1 MNFENIP
8 DELRQL
14 NQWGLYK
21 LKWIEERKKN
31 TKIPYDAH
39 NGEKSK
45 SNDPTTWCSFEEAYE
60 ALQLNA
66 DDFQGLAFFFANG
79 YAGID
84 IDHVEDDLE
93 RYRSGD
99 YEDNIVSEFMN
110 ATHSYTELSQSKTG
124 IHIIFKGE
132 IPGSRRRKNNI
143 EMYSEGRF
151 FALTGNV
158 ISSTNTI
165 NQADISVLYEKYL
178 GQSKVV
184 PINDSEPIDNNL
196 SEFDI
201 IQRAI
206 ESKSGAQFKSL
217 MYGGWEKFYTSQ
229 SEADL
234 AFANYLAFWTG
245 RDFHKMDAI
254 FRQSSLYRAKWDERH
269 GKTTYGVAT
278 LNKAINDTNNVFTNP
293 EHRTIRHYNFG
304 FAKNER
310 KKEFPPRSWDD
321 TGATDRFMDLFG
333 TLVKYSYINK
343 NWYVYNGSYWE
354 VDQSGQIHKFMDAM
368 VETIGKET
376 IRIPE
381 DTSEDDKKALEKNF
395 KKFVKS
401 SRSNR
406 SKKSVI
412 DELKHR
418 VPVAPNEF
426 DKDKTLLNVSNG
438 YIDLS
443 SGELHDHDISK
454 VFSKEANV
462 EYSDTMPAPEWEKF
476 LNQTFGGDQELIDY
490 VQTAVGYSMTGS
502 VKEQLM
508 FILYGNGRNGKSVF
522 LETISN
528 LLGSYAKTIQ
538 ASSIMVKQNSS
549 GPNSDIARL
558 AGARLVTSSE
568 PNEGLRMDEGL
579 VKQLTGGD
587 KVVARQL
594 YGQEFEFEP
603 EFKLWLATNH
613 KPIIRGTDDGIWRR
627 IRLIPFTIQVPDNKV
642 DKDLKYKLARES
654 VGILNWAVDGAL
666 KWQRNGLI
674 TPQSIVDASQGY
686 RQEMDVL
693 SGFVSDECQ
702 TGPDYE
708 VKSSDLYQAYKKWSD
723 MNSEYQMSSRKF
735 SQEMSEKYPRTHK
748 KVGSVFIGIRLIE
761 DTRLNFL
768 QNKVTGDR

>member
-1 MNFENIP
+1 MNYENIP
-8 DELRQL
+8 DELKQL

-21 LKWIEERKKN
+21 LKWVEERKKN

-45 SNDPTTWCSFEEAYE
+45 SNDPKTWCSFDEAYE
-60 ALQLNA
+60 ALRLNSN
-66 DDFQGLAFFFANG
+66 DFQGLSFFFANG
-79 YAGID
+79 YSGID

-110 ATHSYTELSQSKTG
+110 ATRSYTETSQSGTG
-124 IHIIFKGE
+124 IHIIFKGK
-132 IPGSRRRKNNI
+132 IPGDRRRKNNI

-158 ISSTNTI
+158 ISATNAI
-165 NQADISVLYEKYL
+165 NQADVSVLYEKYL
-178 GQSKVV
+178 GQKKVV
-184 PINDSEPIDNNL
+184 PINNNEPIDNDM
-196 SEFDI
+196 SEYDI
-201 IQRAI
+201 IQKALA
-206 ESKSGAQFKSL
+206 SKSGSQFKAL

-304 FAKNER
+304 FAK
-310 KKEFPPRSWDD
+310 KQTQKELPTRSYDD
-321 TGATDRFMDLFG
+321 TGATDRMIDLFG
-333 TLVKYSYINK
+333 SLIRYSYIN
-343 NWYVYNGSYWE
+343 NCWYVYNGSYWE
-354 VDQSGQIHKFMDAM
+354 VDQSGQVHKFIDAM
-368 VETIGKET
+368 VETIRKEKVKF
-376 IRIPE
+376 PKDASDE
-381 DTSEDDKKALEKNF
+381 DKEAIEKAF
-395 KKFVKS
+395 KKFVKH
-401 SRSNR
+401 SRANSA
-406 SKKSVI
+406 KKAVM

-418 VPVAPNEF
+418 IPVAPHEF
-426 DKDKTLLNVSNG
+426 DADKTLLNVSNG
-438 YIDLS
+438 FIDLS
-443 SGELHDHDISK
+443 SGELHDHDIK
-454 VFSKEANV
+454 KMFSKEANV

-476 LNQTFGGDQELIDY
+476 LNQTFGGDKELIDY

-502 VKEQLM
+502 VKEQIM

-528 LLGSYAKTIQ
+528 ILGNYAKTIQ
-538 ASSIMVKQNSS
+538 ASSIMVKQSS
-549 GPNSDIARL
+549 GGPNSDIARL
-558 AGARLVTSSE
+558 SGARLVTSSE

-587 KVVARQL
+587 KVVARHL

-654 VGILNWAVDGAL
+654 IGILNWAVDGAL
-666 KWQRNGLI
+666 KWQRHGLK
-674 TPQSIVDASQGY
+674 TPQRIIDASAGY

-693 SGFVSDECQ
+693 SGFISDECE

-708 VKSSDLYQAYKKWSD
+708 VKSSDLYQAYKRWSD
-723 MNSEYQMSSRKF
+723 LNSEYQMSSTKF
-735 SQEMSEKYPRTHK
+735 GREMSDKFTRTHK
-748 KVGSVFIGIRLIE
+748 KVGNVYLGIKLLE
-761 DTRLNFL
+761 DTRLRFL
-768 QNKVTGDR
+768 QN